1 MKNGRNL
8 KNNNMKLHVL
18 ASSSKG
24 NCYLV
29 YNETEALVIEAGIKL
44 IEVKKALDFKISR
57 IQGVLVTHEHGDH
70 SKYVKEFL
78 EFGLSVFMSKGT
90 SEGMNLKS
98 VEKPVLVK
106 GGKQFVIG
114 NFKILP
120 FDVIHDAKEP
130 LGYLINHSESGN
142 ILFLTDSHY
151 SKYKFKN
158 LNHIIVE
165 ANYDQAIV
173 EQNIINGKVH
183 PSMLQR
189 LQKSHMSI
197 DTCIQLL
204 HDNDLKNVNNIVL
217 IHLSGGNS
225 NAREFRNK
233 IIHATGIN
241 TVIAEKGLIMNMNF
255 QTF

>member
-1 MKNGRNL
+1 
-8 KNNNMKLHVL
+8 MKLQVL
-18 ASSSKG
+18 GSSSKG

-29 YNETEALVIEAGIKL
+29 YNDTEALVIEAGIKL

-57 IQGVLVTHEHGDH
+57 IQGVLVTHEHSDH
-70 SKYVKEFL
+70 SKYVKEYL

-90 SEGMNLKS
+90 SEGLNIKGI
-98 VEKPVLVK
+98 EKPVIVRS
-106 GGKQFVIG
+106 GKQCVAD

-130 LGYLINHSESGN
+130 LGYLIHHPESGN

-151 SKYKFKN
+151 SKYKFKD

-165 ANYDQAIV
+165 ANYDRSIV

-183 PSMLQR
+183 PAMLNR

-204 HDNDLKNVNNIVL
+204 HDNDLRNVNNIVL
-217 IHLSGGNS
+217 IHLSEGNS
-225 NAREFRNK
+225 NATDFRSK
-233 IIHATGIN
+233 IIQATGIN